1 MGLKNKLF
9 SRKNEELALFAYMD
23 GTVISLSGVEDEV
36 FSKKILGDGLA
47 IIPSGKEIY
56 SPIDAVIDT
65 VFDTHHA
72 ISMTSSEGIEILIHC
87 GIDTVKLG
95 GEGFEPCVKAGD
107 KVSRGELILK
117 FDPNVIKDN
126 GYSITTPI
134 VILNSDRF
142 LLKSVSMG
150 DRHVGEKI
158 AIIEEKKA

>member
-9 SRKNEELALFAYMD
+9 SKKREEITLFAYIE
-23 GTVISLSGVEDEV
+23 GTAISLSGVEDEV

-47 IIPSGKEIY
+47 IIPSGNEIY
-56 SPIDAVIDT
+56 APMDAVIDT

-72 ISMTSSEGIEILIHC
+72 ISMTSEEGIEILIHC

-107 KVSRGELILK
+107 RVRRGDVLLK
-117 FDPNVIKDN
+117 FDPNIIKDS
-126 GYSITTPI
+126 GYSLTTPI

-142 LLKSVSMG
+142 LIASISTG
-150 DRHVGEKI
+150 DCRAGDKL
-158 AIIEEKKA
+158 AIVQEKKA